1 MSGLQ
6 PAHLSFTADGTPRI
20 PGFDDVDFSAHGLL
34 NQAHHV
40 FLDGNDLPARWQ
52 GHDRFVILETSFGLG
67 LDFLATWQAWQAD
80 PQRCRRLHF
89 IALEQHPFSATDLA
103 IAHRAWPELADLA
116 TELHRRWPP
125 LTPGIHR
132 LRLAG
137 GQLILTLVFGDAT
150 SNLRKL
156 DAAVDAF
163 YLDSPSPAAD
173 PALWTLSFCKG
184 LSRLAAPGAT
194 LASGTLIEPV
204 RDALAAAEFTV
215 EQQPGFTDKRP
226 MLSGRLRSRRP
237 DRHPSP
243 SDRRALIIGAGIA
256 GCTTAYR
263 MAAAGWQLT
272 LLDGAPAPATGAS
285 CNLAGA
291 FRPLPSADDNRL
303 SRLTRAGFLATHALF
318 AEFPGARWAACGAL
332 HLGRDAEHVT
342 QQARAITALDL
353 PSGIQQFVDAQTAS
367 EILGHPVAQGGWWFP
382 NGGWVQPASICRA
395 ALAAFPERI
404 NCRFNA
410 AIARLAH
417 DGEQWQALDSADRV
431 LASAP
436 HVVIAAGAGA
446 TRLAQLDWLPQY
458 TARGQVSHLPAELSA
473 PIRTVVLGRQG
484 YAIPEVDGLRLIGA
498 TSQEG
503 DTDTRERL
511 ADHAD
516 NLEGIHQLLPGFATA
531 IAPDTIS
538 GRVGLRPMSPDR
550 LPIVGAV
557 PDASRS
563 GNRLLTWPRLPGLWC
578 VQGFGARGIVWSAL
592 MADLLLSRI
601 ENDPLPL
608 ENDLVDALD
617 PARFL
622 IRPPGSSV

>member
-6 PAHLSFTADGTPRI
+6 PAHLSFTADGTPHI
-20 PGFDDVDFSAHGLL
+20 PDFDDVEISAHGLL
-34 NQAHHV
+34 NQVRHV
-40 FLDGNDLPARWQ
+40 FLGGNDLPARWQ
-52 GHDRFVILETSFGLG
+52 KRDRFVILETGFGLG
-67 LDFLATWQAWQAD
+67 LNFLATWLAWQAD

-89 IALEQHPFSATDLA
+89 VAVEKHPFSANDLA
-103 IAHRAWPELADLA
+103 TALSTWPELAGMA
-116 TELHRRWPP
+116 SELLHRWPP
-125 LTPGIHR
+125 LTTGIHR
-132 LRLAG
+132 LHLAG
-137 GQLILTLVFGDAT
+137 DQVILTLIFGDAT
-150 SNLRKL
+150 AGLRKL

-163 YLDSPSPAAD
+163 YLNGISPARNPDFPTA
-173 PALWTLSFCKG
+173 AFCKG
-184 LSRLAAPGAT
+184 LSRLAAPAAT
-194 LASGTLIEPV
+194 LATRALAEPV
-204 RDALAAAEFTV
+204 CEALTAAEFTL
-215 EQQPGFTDKRP
+215 EIRPDFTGEGQI
-226 MLSGRLRSRRP
+226 LSGRLRARRP

-243 SDRRALIIGAGIA
+243 SDRQALIIGAGIA
-256 GCTTAYR
+256 GSATAYR

-272 LLDGAPAPATGAS
+272 VLDGAPAPATGAS

-303 SRLTRAGFLATHALF
+303 SRLTRAGFLATQALL

-332 HLGRDAEHVT
+332 HLGRDAEHLA
-342 QQARAITALDL
+342 QQARAIAALDL
-353 PSGIQQFVDAQTAS
+353 PSEIQQFVDARTAS
-367 EILGHPVAQGGWWFP
+367 EILGHPVARGGWWFP
-382 NGGWVQPASICRA
+382 SGGWVQPASVCHA

-404 NCRFNA
+404 NCRFNT
-410 AIARLAH
+410 AITRLAH
-417 DGEQWQALDSADRV
+417 DGEQWQALDSAGHV

-436 HVVIAAGAGA
+436 HVVIAAGAAA

-458 TARGQVSHLPAELSA
+458 PARGQVSHLPAKLSA
-473 PIRTVVLGRQG
+473 PIRSVVLGRQA

-511 ADHAD
+511 ADHVD
-516 NLEGIHQLLPGFATA
+516 NLQGIHRLLPGFAPLITPES
-531 IAPDTIS
+531 IC

-563 GNRLLTWPRLPGLWC
+563 GNRLLSWPRLPGLWC

-622 IRPPGSSV
+622 IRPS